1 VNVDGKIAIVTG
13 GGSGIG
19 RALSRRLAA
28 GGAKVVVAD
37 LNGKNAQATASSIG
51 ENAVSFAGDVSDNDV
66 IADLIARAESVF
78 GPVDLYFANA
88 GIGAP
93 GLVDTPDADW
103 ERAIDVN
110 LMSHIRAARILVPK
124 WLDRGS
130 GYFVATA
137 SAAGVLSQIGSAP
150 YSVTKHGA
158 VAFAEWLSITYGERG
173 IGVSCLCPMGVNT
186 NMLNTGLGLSD
197 DAAPGEGRQGARVVA
212 AAGDIL
218 EPEDVA
224 DIVLEA
230 VDEERFLILPHAEV
244 LEFMRRK
251 TSDYDRWIRGMRRLQ
266 ARVN

>member
-1 VNVDGKIAIVTG
+1 VNVDGKVAIVTG
-13 GGSGIG
+13 GASGIG

-37 LNGKNAQATASSIG
+37 LNGDGAAATADSIG
-51 ENAVSFAGDVSDNDV
+51 DGAVSFGGDVSDSDV
-66 IADLIARAESVF
+66 IADLIARAESEF
-78 GPVDLYFANA
+78 GPVDLYCANA

-93 GLVDTPDADW
+93 GLADTPEADW

-110 LMSHIRAARILVPK
+110 LMSHIRAARLLVPK
-124 WLDRGS
+124 WLERGS

-137 SAAGVLSQIGSAP
+137 SAAGVLTQIGSAP

-186 NMLNTGLGLSD
+186 NMLNSGL
-197 DAAPGEGRQGARVVA
+197 DATPGEGRQGARVVA

-224 DIVLEA
+224 DLVVATIEA
-230 VDEERFLILPHAEV
+230 ETFLILPHPEV

-266 ARVN
+266 ARVD

>member
-1 VNVDGKIAIVTG
+1 MA
-13 GGSGIG
+13 
-19 RALSRRLAA
+19 
-28 GGAKVVVAD
+28 
-37 LNGKNAQATASSIG
+37 
-51 ENAVSFAGDVSDNDV
+51 
-66 IADLIARAESVF
+66 
-78 GPVDLYFANA
+78 
-88 GIGAP
+88 
-93 GLVDTPDADW
+93 
-103 ERAIDVN
+103 
-110 LMSHIRAARILVPK
+110 
-124 WLDRGS
+124 S

-224 DIVLEA
+224 DIVLRGDRRGA
-230 VDEERFLILPHAEV
+230 LPDPAPP
-244 LEFMRRK
+244 
-251 TSDYDRWIRGMRRLQ
+251 RG
-266 ARVN
+266 ARVHAPQDLGLRPLDPGHAAPSGSRQLSGQRLPLLEIFLLAAASMLWPLLLVVVVIALSTTQPARILGWFWAGGMLTTVAVGSVLVFVLQDSPLMHAHNKLPSAPEISIVVGALALVAAFALTRVRRRRGPRTRTV